1 MATRL
6 FRLFLTGGLLA
17 SGVFYSVASQA
28 QNDDVLIEPELKR
41 EVVTDADIDSNDFEF
56 GAFAGFVSI
65 EDFSSSAVYG
75 LTAGYHVTENLF
87 VEVQGGMAKAGE
99 TSFEKLSGGAPLL
112 TDDERDYH
120 FYDLSVGYNFNG
132 EIFFSDGTTFNTDFY
147 LQLGGGSTSFGGDNK
162 FTLSLGAGYRVL
174 LTDHIA
180 LRLDVRDRIFSSELT
195 GEKKDTHNLQYT
207 LGATFFF

>member
-17 SGVFYSVASQA
+17 SGVVFSTFVNA
-28 QNDDVLIEPELKR
+28 QSNDVLIEPELKR
-41 EVVTDADIDSNDFEF
+41 DVVTEADINSNDFEF
-56 GAFAGFVSI
+56 GAFAGMVSI

-75 LTAGYHVTENLF
+75 LTIGYHVTENLF
-87 VEVQGGMAKAGE
+87 VEVQGGMAEAGK
-99 TSFEKLSGGAPLL
+99 TSFENLSGGAPLL
-112 TDDERDYH
+112 TEGERDYQ

-132 EIFFSDGTTFNTDFY
+132 EIFFTDGTTFNTDFY
-147 LQLGGGSTSFGGDNK
+147 LTLGGGSTSFGGDNK

-174 LTDHIA
+174 ITDHIA
-180 LRLDVRDRIFSSELT
+180 LRLDVRDRIFSSQLT